1 MRYSIGVVSRVLSMT
16 TVALH
21 SFKKEGII
29 VTPKEESERRYYE
42 KAVINRHISAKRYRA
57 MDVAVRDNE
66 RQFSSD
72 GLTSAQVVERMRDCR
87 ARARAGGA

>member
-29 VTPKEESERRYYE
+29 VTPKEESEWRYYE
-42 KAVINRHISAKRYRA
+42 KAVINRHISANKDRE

-72 GLTSAQVVERMRDCR
+72 GLTSAQVVERMQDCR
-87 ARARAGGA
+87 ARVRAGGA